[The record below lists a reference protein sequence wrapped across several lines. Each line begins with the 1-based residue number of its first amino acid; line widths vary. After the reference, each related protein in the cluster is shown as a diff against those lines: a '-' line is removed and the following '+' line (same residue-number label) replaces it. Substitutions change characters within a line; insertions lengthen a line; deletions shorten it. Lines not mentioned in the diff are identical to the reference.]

1 MNEIFASPILVPNG
15 GFRWVKGVTADKNR
29 PGVFLTNGIPKG
41 TGFKGRT
48 FTLDQNPV
56 LFRQFAELDPEP
68 AKIRL
73 FANQWGS
80 FDSVVAEPIK
90 VAGHKSIYFGS
101 RAEAWRGEIRMM
113 QQTLK
118 TLETAKSGDDARKAL
133 ETLNKRLNLLARPRI
148 QLNDK
153 RTALNLSLQTSG
165 VLGVVWA
172 QLARFIDQKKI
183 HLRCAHC
190 TEWFEV
196 QAQKRG
202 MAKHQKFCSKNC
214 ATNASRAR
222 RRPRQP
228 ARTPAHPQ
236 A

>member
-1 MNEIFASPILVPNG
+1 M
-15 GFRWVKGVTADKNR
+15 DKNR

-41 TGFKGRT
+41 SSYKGRT
-48 FTLDQNPV
+48 YRLDENPI
-56 LFRQFAELDPEP
+56 LFRQFAELDPDP
-68 AKIRL
+68 ATIRA

-80 FDSVVAEPIK
+80 FDSVAADPIT
-90 VAGHKSIYFGS
+90 VAGHKSVYFGA

-118 TLETAKSGDDARKAL
+118 TLETAKSGEDARKAL
-133 ETLNKRLNLLARPRI
+133 DTLNKRLRLLARPRI
-148 QLNDK
+148 RLNDK
-153 RTALNLSLQTSG
+153 RTALSLSLQTNG

-172 QLARFIDQKKI
+172 QLARFIDQKKV
-183 HLRCAHC
+183 HLRCSHC

-196 QAQKRG
+196 QTQKRG

-222 RRPRQP
+222 RRPADKTRVVE
-228 ARTPAHPQ
+228 T
-236 A
+236 